1 MSKATLIGRLPLHGD
16 KVYCV
21 DKVILL
27 PLSQAPL
34 PEELKLQEV
43 MKYCGR
49 VMLCYLYHLCRV
61 MNKWNEF
68 KLVYVCVRVCVWY
81 NAHTSKLAGNIGIL
95 FAVHREN

>member
-1 MSKATLIGRLPLHGD
+1 MLPDKAPLFTETDWRLLLVSKATLIGRLPLHGD

-49 VMLCYLYHLCRV
+49 VMLCYLYHLYRV
-61 MNKWNEF
+61 MNKRNEL
-68 KLVYVCVRVCVWY
+68 KLVYVCVCACVCV
-81 NAHTSKLAGNIGIL
+81 I
-95 FAVHREN
+95 